1 MTPGLWLPFS
11 WAFLI
16 STLDVFPLDGL
27 GCWNR
32 GRGRELRAGGGGCTS
47 DKKHSPKTNRLSSG
61 KSNHCRRDKEQYTG
75 GSAVRGAQ
83 NGFLEQWGAGEGAV

>member
-27 GCWNR
+27 GCWKR
-32 GRGRELRAGGGGCTS
+32 GRGRELRAGGVRCTS
-47 DKKHSPKTNRLSSG
+47 DTKTLTEDKPSVFWKI
-61 KSNHCRRDKEQYTG
+61 KSLQER
-75 GSAVRGAQ
+75 
-83 NGFLEQWGAGEGAV
+83 